1 MFNTIIMFLIA
12 TVFVALI
19 SYFAWDSYQDFKDH
33 ESK

>member
-1 MFNTIIMFLIA
+1 MINTVIMFLIA

-19 SYFAWDSYQDFKDH
+19 GYFAWDSYQDFKKH